1 MLSGSCDGQGALALA
16 VEALMWEES
25 EVGPA
30 VRAAVGRLA
39 NALVAVLG
47 PELSPGSAA
56 YSRTKS
62 LVRGMQV
69 ALRPGEGPGGIGP
82 PKWGPYHQTSLI

>member
-1 MLSGSCDGQGALALA
+1 MQGALALA
-16 VEALMWEES
+16 MEA
-25 EVGPA
+25 EVGTG

-47 PELSPGSAA
+47 PDLSPGSAA

-69 ALRPGEGPGGIGP
+69 PAALGQPGMCV
-82 PKWGPYHQTSLI
+82 